1 MAVEDFL
8 ESEVAVAVAATAVIF
23 SPPVRK
29 VLRRGAVYG
38 LAGLL
43 IARDAVVSFGRGVG
57 NGVQQATTKVTTS
70 APSTAEHV
78 KGPVVVDGSVGDMA

>member
-8 ESEVAVAVAATAVIF
+8 ESEVAVAVVATAAIF

-43 IARDAVVSFGRGVG
+43 IARDAVISFGRGVG
-57 NGVQQATTKVTTS
+57 NGVQQATTKVTAS
-70 APSTAEHV
+70 AHPTAEHV
-78 KGPVVVDGSVGDMA
+78 NGTVATDGSAGGVA